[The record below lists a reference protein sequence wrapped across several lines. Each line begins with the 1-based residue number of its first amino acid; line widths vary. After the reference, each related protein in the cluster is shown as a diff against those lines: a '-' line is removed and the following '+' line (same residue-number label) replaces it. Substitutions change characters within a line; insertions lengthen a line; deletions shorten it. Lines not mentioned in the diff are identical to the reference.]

1 MSLRSI
7 LRSAAAA
14 VCVSLVAVASLV
26 QPAQAASSVTVTSSL
41 GTGRASADGGT
52 TITVT
57 GRGFQSIQNGFGGV
71 YVFFGWVS
79 DPSGGS
85 WKPSNGGRT
94 GAEMLYVP
102 DSEAR
107 DNQGFQRFVTF
118 PGSSTAATAN
128 GGEVSADGSFSF
140 QMVVPGPRFT
150 AIDRD
155 GNSAEIDCT
164 QVGCGVITV
173 GAHGV
178 VNANN
183 ETFTPVQFVGAGT
196 SSNQSQGA
204 AEAPAQQQPA
214 AGQQAGGS
222 GVPARPNT
230 EGAAGTPGDAAPA
243 VDGEEALEGVD
254 GGALVGAEPVVVP
267 DQPATVGLSQK
278 AVQVG
283 RVLGFTG
290 QNFVPGE
297 QVVATLGSGEAGAGP
312 LTAGRFGEVAGAV
325 TLPMGMRAGTH
336 VLKLVGAGSG
346 QVAEAEVSVM
356 ADPAS
361 LNNAAAVEDG
371 GEAWDWAWIAVFAA
385 AAFLLVLL
393 VFTFVSAILKRR
405 AGKQKPGMKRV
416 RVRKGTQPPAGGAG
430 GATPGADDTQVLGTV
445 R

>member
-1 MSLRSI
+1 MTLRSF
-7 LRSAAAA
+7 LRSAAVA

-41 GTGRASADGGT
+41 GTGRVSAEGGT
-52 TITVT
+52 TISVT

-71 YVFFGWVS
+71 YVFFGWVN
-79 DPSGGS
+79 DPAGGG
-85 WKPSNGGRT
+85 WKPSRGGRA
-94 GAEMLYVP
+94 GADMLYVP

-107 DNQGFQRFVTF
+107 DNQGYQRFVTF

-128 GGEVSADGSFSF
+128 GGEVSADGGFSF

-150 AIDRD
+150 AVDRD

-164 QVGCGVITV
+164 QVSCGVITV

-183 ETFTPVQFVGAGT
+183 ETFTPVQFVGADA
-196 SSNQSQGA
+196 SSGQSQGSGQ
-204 AEAPAQQQPA
+204 APAQQPA
-214 AGQQAGGS
+214 TNQQAGGS
-222 GVPARPNT
+222 GTPARPDS
-230 EGAAGTPGDAAPA
+230 GQAAGNAGDDAATAEGGQA
-243 VDGEEALEGVD
+243 VDGLGD
-254 GGALVGAEPVVVP
+254 GALPAAQPLMVP
-267 DQPATVGLSQK
+267 DQPATLGLSQQ
-278 AVQVG
+278 AVQAG

-325 TLPMGMRAGTH
+325 TLPMGMRSGTH

-361 LNNAAAVEDG
+361 LDNPAGVDDEAGD
-371 GEAWDWAWIAVFAA
+371 AWDWAWIAVFAA

-393 VFTFVSAILKRR
+393 VFTLVSAVLKRR
-405 AGKQKPGMKRV
+405 ASRRKPGMKRV
-416 RVRKGTQPPAGGAG
+416 RVRKGTQPPTGGAS
-430 GATPGADDTQVLGTV
+430 APGADETQTMDAV